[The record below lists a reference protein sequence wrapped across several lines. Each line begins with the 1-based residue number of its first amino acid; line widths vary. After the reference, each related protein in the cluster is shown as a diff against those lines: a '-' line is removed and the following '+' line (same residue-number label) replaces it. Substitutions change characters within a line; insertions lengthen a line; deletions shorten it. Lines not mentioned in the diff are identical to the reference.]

1 MVNTCPMCLKDY
13 TALNQH
19 LLVTHKAWNKDERE
33 LLVKLAGGK
42 ISVRLHKCPVPS
54 CVQGTFTRLDRHMNT
69 HKELSAAS
77 KDKLL
82 KVVRKRLMLDTLA
95 GLRATNPTVPMVS
108 RLDLDQAEG
117 LEWDKEEEEEEE
129 EEGEEGEEGE
139 GLVAKLKRTIVSMND
154 ALQVAHGYNRTL
166 KRSYVALQRKYVKLQ
181 KQMQIFGPAEPPA
194 LQTSE
199 AGPFY
204 SCRSTEFPDLNVLLE
219 CFKKMQEGPDPSPKL
234 LNNVQSKLN
243 RIRTFVGWMIRDKTQ
258 LGRLQFLCD
267 VDRLR
272 EWVKS
277 LRGSKLALS
286 TTLNYLKNVRQFL
299 RFIQEMPPPSSSI
312 NKNDLK
318 RVIKELTAS
327 IKSWNR
333 PVVLHQLRV
342 KEKKDAALHSIKDLQ
357 ECRRLALV
365 AIPKVISKLEKHHT
379 TTDRNKLF
387 GLVLAYL
394 ASLYGH
400 QAGVFLNLT
409 DEQVSKAVYGPKE
422 NDYLIKV
429 EEQKTNESFG
439 TATMLLTDQ
448 EYGWLSFIIS
458 LKKKWAKG
466 GEEVSKFLFFNTTF
480 SQDMNLNN
488 YLKSAWSNMQL
499 SGEATFTS
507 LRSAV
512 ETFARDRH
520 GEHSQKWKKMARL
533 MCHDTKTSDTYY
545 TMEQT
550 RKGRQLFEEAQEEEE
565 EGAEGEEDKDEEEE
579 GGEDD
584 KDEEE
589 EGGEEDKDEEEGEE
603 DKDDG
608 EERRTKRRRE
618 R

>member
-108 RLDLDQAEG
+108 RLDLDQAE
-117 LEWDKEEEEEEE
+117 D
-129 EEGEEGEEGE
+129 
-139 GLVAKLKRTIVSMND
+139 
-154 ALQVAHGYNRTL
+154 
-166 KRSYVALQRKYVKLQ
+166 
-181 KQMQIFGPAEPPA
+181 
-194 LQTSE
+194 
-199 AGPFY
+199 
-204 SCRSTEFPDLNVLLE
+204 VLLE

-565 EGAEGEEDKDEEEE
+565 EGAVSTKKQESTPPQSDEGEEDKDEEEE

>member
-1 MVNTCPMCLKDY
+1 MVNACPMCLKEY
-13 TALNQH
+13 TSLNQH
-19 LLVTHKAWNKDERE
+19 LLVTHKVWNKDERE

-42 ISVRLHKCPVPS
+42 IDVRLQKCPVPS
-54 CVQGTFTRLDRHMNT
+54 CVTGKCTRLDRHMNT

-77 KDKLL
+77 KDKML

-95 GLRATNPTVPMVS
+95 GLRATHPTVPMVS
-108 RLDLDQAEG
+108 RLDLDQAE
-117 LEWDKEEEEEEE
+117 
-129 EEGEEGEEGE
+129 
-139 GLVAKLKRTIVSMND
+139 
-154 ALQVAHGYNRTL
+154 
-166 KRSYVALQRKYVKLQ
+166 
-181 KQMQIFGPAEPPA
+181 EPLAPSA

-204 SCRSTEFPDLNVLLE
+204 SCQSTDFPDLNLLLE
-219 CFKKMQEGPDPSPKL
+219 CFKKTQEGPDPSPKL
-234 LNNVQSKLN
+234 RNNVQSKLN
-243 RIRTFVGWMIRDKTQ
+243 RISTFVGWMIRDKTQ
-258 LGRLQFLCD
+258 LARLQCLCD

-272 EWVKS
+272 GWV
-277 LRGSKLALS
+277 
-286 TTLNYLKNVRQFL
+286 NFL

-342 KEKKDAALHSIKDLQ
+342 RENKDLHSIKDLQ

-365 AIPKVISKLEKHHT
+365 AIPKVISKLKKHHT

-409 DEQVSKAVYGPKE
+409 DEQVSKAVYGPKG

-429 EEQKTNESFG
+429 EENKTEESFG
-439 TATMLLTDQ
+439 TAKMLLTDQ

-466 GEEVSKFLFFNTTF
+466 EVSKFLFFNTTF
-480 SQDMNLNN
+480 SQDMNLNK

-499 SGEATFTS
+499 SGEATFAS

-533 MCHDTKTSDTYY
+533 MCHDTKTSDKCYAMEV
-545 TMEQT
+545 TMEQA
-550 RKGRQLFEEAQEEEE
+550 RKGGAVMPGSEMPNSGPSAEPCSVELCSLSAVLSNVTCGHEEVCQA
-565 EGAEGEEDKDEEEE
+565 DN
-579 GGEDD
+579 
-584 KDEEE
+584 
-589 EGGEEDKDEEEGEE
+589 
-603 DKDDG
+603 
-608 EERRTKRRRE
+608 T
-618 R
+618 

>member
-1 MVNTCPMCLKDY
+1 
-13 TALNQH
+13 
-19 LLVTHKAWNKDERE
+19 
-33 LLVKLAGGK
+33 
-42 ISVRLHKCPVPS
+42 
-54 CVQGTFTRLDRHMNT
+54 MNT

-117 LEWDKEEEEEEE
+117 LEWDEEEEEEEEE
-129 EEGEEGEEGE
+129 EEGE
-139 GLVAKLKRTIVSMND
+139 GLVSKLKRTIVSLND
-154 ALQVAHGYNRTL
+154 ALQLAHGYNRTL
-166 KRSYVALQRKYVKLQ
+166 KRSYVVLQRKNVKLQ
-181 KQMQIFGPAEPPA
+181 KKMQRFGPAEPLAPPA
-194 LQTSE
+194 LQTPE

-204 SCRSTEFPDLNVLLE
+204 SCQSTDFPDLNLLLE
-219 CFKKMQEGPDPSPKL
+219 CFKKTQEGPDPSPRL

-258 LGRLQFLCD
+258 LGRLQCLCD

-272 EWVKS
+272 GWVKS
-277 LRGSKLALS
+277 LRGCKLALT
-286 TTLNYLKNVRQFL
+286 TTLHYLKSVRQFL
-299 RFIQEMPPPSSSI
+299 CFIQEMPPPSSNI

-342 KEKKDAALHSIKDLQ
+342 RENKDAALHSIKDLQ

-365 AIPKVISKLEKHHT
+365 AIPKVISKLKKHHT

-400 QAGVFLNLT
+400 QAGVFLSLT
-409 DEQVSKAVYGPKE
+409 DEQVSKAVYGPKG

-429 EEQKTNESFG
+429 EEHKTGESFG
-439 TATMLLTDQ
+439 TAKMLLTDQ

-466 GEEVSKFLFFNTTF
+466 GEEEVSKFLFFNTTF
-480 SQDMNLNN
+480 SQDMNLNK

-499 SGEATFTS
+499 GGEATFAS

-533 MCHDTKTSDTYY
+533 MCHDTKTSDKCYAMDVA
-545 TMEQT
+545 MEQA
-550 RKGRQLFEEAQEEEE
+550 RKGRRLFEEAQEEEE
-565 EGAEGEEDKDEEEE
+565 EEEEEE
-579 GGEDD
+579 GGS
-584 KDEEE
+584 
-589 EGGEEDKDEEEGEE
+589 GEY
-603 DKDDG
+603 
-608 EERRTKRRRE
+608 KRAPHLSLT
-618 R
+618 

>member
-1 MVNTCPMCLKDY
+1 MINTCPMCLKEY
-13 TALNQH
+13 TYLNQH
-19 LLVTHKAWNKDERE
+19 LLVTHKVWNKDERE

-42 ISVRLHKCPVPS
+42 IDVRSQKCPVPS
-54 CVQGTFTRLDRHMNT
+54 CVTGKCTRLDRHMNT

-77 KDKLL
+77 KDKLM
-82 KVVRKRLMLDTLA
+82 KVVRKRLILDTLA

-108 RLDLDQAEG
+108 RLDLDQAEEQ
-117 LEWDKEEEEEEE
+117 L
-129 EEGEEGEEGE
+129 
-139 GLVAKLKRTIVSMND
+139 APS
-154 ALQVAHGYNRTL
+154 
-166 KRSYVALQRKYVKLQ
+166 
-181 KQMQIFGPAEPPA
+181 A

-204 SCRSTEFPDLNVLLE
+204 SCQSTECPDLNVLLE
-219 CFKKMQEGPDPSPKL
+219 YFKKTQEGPDPYPKL
-234 LNNVQSKLN
+234 LNNVQSKLH
-243 RIRTFVGWMIRDKTQ
+243 RIRTFVGWMIQGKTQ

-272 EWVKS
+272 GWVKS
-277 LRGSKLALS
+277 LRESKMALT
-286 TTLNYLKNVRQFL
+286 TTLHYLRHVRQFL
-299 RFIQEMPPPSSSI
+299 SFIQEMPPPSSSI

-379 TTDRNKLF
+379 TADRNKLF

-409 DEQVSKAVYGPKE
+409 DEQVSKAVYGPKG

-429 EEQKTNESFG
+429 EEHKTNESFG
-439 TATMLLTDQ
+439 TAKMLLTDQ

-480 SQDMNLNN
+480 SQDMNLNK

-533 MCHDTKTSDTYY
+533 MCHDTKTSDKYY
-545 TMEQT
+545 AMDVTMEQA
-550 RKGRQLFEEAQEEEE
+550 RKAVSTKKQESTPPQSDVKMGNKVEVCLKND
-565 EGAEGEEDKDEEEE
+565 AS
-579 GGEDD
+579 EDD
-584 KDEEE
+584 IDCMVTS
-589 EGGEEDKDEEEGEE
+589 
-603 DKDDG
+603 DG
-608 EERRTKRRRE
+608 VASNKLNYYTQEIIYP
-618 R
+618 